1 MGAES
6 LRFVGRL
13 MDEMLRLQRLPK
25 VQVERVVGPVLGMF
39 LPDALGPCLGALGA
53 TDGYEVVA
61 PEFPLRR
68 ADNNQSTNVD
78 WLLVH
83 RGLGLVVL
91 VELKTDRGSMRDEQH
106 TVYSAACTRITQANA
121 GFLLDDLRVIRD
133 ASACDAKYDAFLAM
147 CAPFEAMLT
156 AAHRAALVWLVPQ
169 GTPVPTAAETV
180 TVNFCDLPPEVR
192 GELAGEWPRVREGLV
207 ALERA
212 VDARPSRAT
221 SVQDTGAFARHI
233 LANLRR
239 AGEVR
244 VPLRFWLGRMGEGER
259 PNYQVEFA
267 DGSVQAYW
275 NGGACHAAGRF
286 HAGNLGEPRLFPT
299 ERRGES

>member
-1 MGAES
+1 
-6 LRFVGRL
+6 
-13 MDEMLRLQRLPK
+13 
-25 VQVERVVGPVLGMF
+25 MF
-39 LPDALGPCLGALGA
+39 LPDALGPCLATLGA
-53 TDGYEVVA
+53 TEGYEVVA

-121 GFLLDDLRVIRD
+121 GFLLDDLRVIRN
-133 ASACDAKYDAFLAM
+133 ASAYDAKYDALLAM

-212 VDARPSRAT
+212 VDARSSRAT
-221 SVQDTGAFARHI
+221 SAQDTEAFARHI
-233 LANLRR
+233 LDNLRR
-239 AGEVR
+239 AGEAR
-244 VPLRFWLGRMGEGER
+244 APARFWLGRTGGGDR
-259 PNYQVEFA
+259 PNYQVEFT

-275 NGGACHAAGRF
+275 NGGAYHSAGRF
-286 HAGNLGEPRLFPT
+286 HEGNLAGPCEFPSRM
-299 ERRGES
+299 EGKPPVDLG